1 MIGFSDEGFAA
12 ILGAEERSAIR
23 RVRVCKHAPGCPK
36 CHTQQVQIIDCRPLA
51 TWKCRHCKH
60 TWRHEPLIRLTKQRD
75 ELVKYAKHLDGC
87 GNGWDCWCGLYK
99 AIASVKGT
107 EK

>member
-1 MIGFSDEGFAA
+1 MELKPCPFCGGEAKFDHDYNGWNWIFCSQCNSSTNARVSAMDDCKPLLVEAWNRRHGT
-12 ILGAEERSAIR
+12 AEIA
-23 RVRVCKHAPGCPK
+23 C
-36 CHTQQVQIIDCRPLA
+36 
-51 TWKCRHCKH
+51 
-60 TWRHEPLIRLTKQRD
+60 LTKQRD